1 MMFDKVLLPIDI
13 NHPESWKDALPAARR
28 CAGENGEIHLLGIVH
43 DLGSAMIS
51 SFLPEDFEKTAMENL
66 KAKLIELAATEVG
79 GGDKVE
85 THVGHGHVPETILR
99 IADQIGADLIVM
111 ASHPPN
117 DFQTLLVGSNA
128 DKVVRHSTI
137 PVLTVR

>member
-1 MMFDKVLLPIDI
+1 MFDKVLLPVDI
-13 NHPESWKDALPAARR
+13 NHPESWENAIPAAKQ
-28 CAGENGEIHLLGIVH
+28 CAGAGGEIHLLGIVH

-51 SFLPEDFEKTAMENL
+51 SFLPENFEQTAMENL
-66 KAKLIELAATEVG
+66 KAKLEELAGKEFSA
-79 GGDKVE
+79 GDKVE

-117 DFQTLLVGSNA
+117 DFETLLVGSNA
-128 DKVVRHSTI
+128 DKVVRHSPI
-137 PVLTVR
+137 PVLTLR

>member
-1 MMFDKVLLPIDI
+1 MFDKVLLPIDI
-13 NHPESWKDALPAARR
+13 NHPESWEKALPAARK
-28 CAGENGEIHLLGIVH
+28 CAGEGGEIHLLGIVH

-51 SFLPEDFEKTAMENL
+51 TFLPENFEQTAMEKL
-66 KAKLIELAATEVG
+66 KARL
-79 GGDKVE
+79 GDLVASEFGDTGKVE

-99 IADQIGADLIVM
+99 IAGSIGADLIVM

>member
-1 MMFDKVLLPIDI
+1 MFDKVLLPIDI
-13 NHPESWKDALPAARR
+13 NHPESWEKALPAAKR
-28 CAGENGEIHLLGIVH
+28 CAGPGGEIHLLGIVH

-51 SFLPEDFEKTAMENL
+51 SFLPENFEQTAMENL
-66 KAKLIELAATEVG
+66 KAKLVDLAGSELG
-79 GGDKVE
+79 DRDKVE

-99 IADQIGADLIVM
+99 IGDQIGADLIVM

-117 DFQTLLVGSNA
+117 DLQTMLVGSNA
-128 DKVVRHSTI
+128 DKVVRHATI